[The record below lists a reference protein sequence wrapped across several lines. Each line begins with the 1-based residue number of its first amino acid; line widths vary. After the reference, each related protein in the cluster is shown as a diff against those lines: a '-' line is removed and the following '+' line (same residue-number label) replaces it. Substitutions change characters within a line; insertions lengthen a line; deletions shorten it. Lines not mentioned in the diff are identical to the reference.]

1 MKYDVLL
8 IGCGV
13 AGMTAAI
20 YLKRSGISCAIFES
34 SMPGGQI
41 VSNDK
46 IENYPGFSSVSGSDL
61 AISILNQVKELEKF
75 LNKFLNKKIELEKSN
90 IWQKDFSNPIEIS
103 EIVAAFIDNIHSFNL
118 IMWITLD
125 KNIFIKVS
133 PANSN
138 DIIKYLFERYPY

>member
-1 MKYDVLL
+1 MNAKVMLL
-8 IGCGV
+8 SKKDGDI
-13 AGMTAAI
+13 
-20 YLKRSGISCAIFES
+20 
-34 SMPGGQI
+34 
-41 VSNDK
+41 
-46 IENYPGFSSVSGSDL
+46 
-61 AISILNQVKELEKF
+61 EKF
-75 LNKFLNKKIELEKSN
+75 LNKFLNK
-90 IWQKDFSNPIEIS
+90 KDFSNPIEIS

>member
-1 MKYDVLL
+1 MFSKVFL
-8 IGCGV
+8 I
-13 AGMTAAI
+13 
-20 YLKRSGISCAIFES
+20 
-34 SMPGGQI
+34 
-41 VSNDK
+41 SNQ
-46 IENYPGFSSVSGSDL
+46 ENEIQNF
-61 AISILNQVKELEKF
+61 LEKF
-75 LNKFLNKKIELEKSN
+75 SNKKIELEKSN

>member
-1 MKYDVLL
+1 MNAKVMLL
-8 IGCGV
+8 SKKDGDI
-13 AGMTAAI
+13 
-20 YLKRSGISCAIFES
+20 
-34 SMPGGQI
+34 
-41 VSNDK
+41 
-46 IENYPGFSSVSGSDL
+46 
-61 AISILNQVKELEKF
+61 EKF

-103 EIVAAFIDNIHSFNL
+103 EIVAAFIDKIHSFNL

>member
-1 MKYDVLL
+1 MNAKVMLL
-8 IGCGV
+8 SKKDGDI
-13 AGMTAAI
+13 
-20 YLKRSGISCAIFES
+20 
-34 SMPGGQI
+34 
-41 VSNDK
+41 
-46 IENYPGFSSVSGSDL
+46 
-61 AISILNQVKELEKF
+61 EKF

-138 DIIKYLFERYPY
+138 DIIKYKFQRKPYYKKEACFTHIIDAKYTTNTNVGVYTPTGILVIAIKLINSISQSAGIAIV

>member
-1 MKYDVLL
+1 MNAKVILL
-8 IGCGV
+8 SKKDGDI
-13 AGMTAAI
+13 
-20 YLKRSGISCAIFES
+20 
-34 SMPGGQI
+34 Q
-41 VSNDK
+41 
-46 IENYPGFSSVSGSDL
+46 
-61 AISILNQVKELEKF
+61 KF

-138 DIIKYLFERYPY
+138 DIIKYLFERYPYQFLSACFSTFITVYVIDAKYTTNTNVGVYTPTGILVIAIKLINSISQNTGIAIV

>member
-1 MKYDVLL
+1 MNAKVMLL
-8 IGCGV
+8 SKKDGDI
-13 AGMTAAI
+13 
-20 YLKRSGISCAIFES
+20 
-34 SMPGGQI
+34 
-41 VSNDK
+41 
-46 IENYPGFSSVSGSDL
+46 
-61 AISILNQVKELEKF
+61 EKF
-75 LNKFLNKKIELEKSN
+75 LNKFLNKKIELESLNLEHKKIELEKSN